1 MARILGAISASEL
14 SLRNHMDEKFKQQQ
28 ESIASLEEQIQA
40 MQAFIPGYP
49 PPPPAGEA
57 ASEHEG
63 TEILSDNDLGD
74 A

>member
-28 ESIASLEEQIQA
+28 ESIASLEEQIRA
-40 MQAFIPGYP
+40 MQAFILGYP
-49 PPPPAGEA
+49 SPPPARDT

-63 TEILSDNDLGD
+63 TEILSDNDLGH